1 MDTFLATPDK
11 VTDELDQLVWALVES
26 PREEPGNS
34 RYQVVLAKY
43 PKLFKHTT
51 RPPYYVTPQS
61 ENQELGTRSGW
72 VGNTNN
78 TKDDAQR
85 STSS

>member
-34 RYQVVLAKY
+34 RYQVVLAKDPSY
-43 PKLFKHTT
+43 SDTQPGPHITL
-51 RPPYYVTPQS
+51 RP
-61 ENQELGTRSGW
+61 NLRSK
-72 VGNTNN
+72 N
-78 TKDDAQR
+78 
-85 STSS
+85 